1 MIRIVG
7 GTHRGRRLDV
17 PPGDGVRPTADRA
30 RESIFNM
37 LSHGNAAVDLH
48 GATVLDLFCGTGAFG
63 LEAVSRGAAKAI
75 LVDSDPAVLRVAEA
89 NAAALRESDR
99 VSLLRG
105 DATKALP
112 GRVPA
117 PAVVAFLDPPYGKAL
132 AEPALV
138 QLAAGGWLAAGARVI
153 VELGRDEAFTPPDA
167 YEALDE
173 RRYGAARVIF
183 LTLTAL

>member
-7 GTHRGRRLDV
+7 GTHRGRRLEV

-37 LSHGNAAVDLH
+37 LAHGAAAVDLE

-63 LEAVSRGAAKAI
+63 LEAVSRGAARAI
-75 LVDSDPAVLRVAEA
+75 LVDSDPAVLKVAEA
-89 NAAALRESDR
+89 NAATLREHDQ
-99 VSLLRG
+99 VTLLRG

-112 GRVPA
+112 GRAPA
-117 PAVVAFLDPPYGKAL
+117 PVAVAFLDPPYGKAL

-138 QLAAGGWLAAGARVI
+138 RLAAGGWLAPDARVI
-153 VELGRDEAFTPPDA
+153 VELGRDEPFAPPDA
-167 YEALDE
+167 YEVIDE
-173 RRYGAARVIF
+173 RRYGAARVVF
-183 LTLTAL
+183 LSLTGA